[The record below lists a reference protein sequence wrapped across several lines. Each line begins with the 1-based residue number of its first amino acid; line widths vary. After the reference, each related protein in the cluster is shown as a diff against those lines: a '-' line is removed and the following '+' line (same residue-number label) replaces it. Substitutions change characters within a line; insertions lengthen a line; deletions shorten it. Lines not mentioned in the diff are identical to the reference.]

1 MHTIQTKK
9 EIFQTDWLASNPVF
23 YHELTGQVSHNI
35 NDVIDFA
42 NFDFHP
48 EGLNN
53 YLEFGYSVFGQTPI
67 KYVKFLRH
75 SSKLTISR
83 DNKLKIEYLNDPVE
97 DWLGRT
103 SSEDNVFEL
112 LSVSVHNWERS
123 VQGEIVIPTSGG
135 YDSRLLNF
143 IVEDKARIRAFT
155 YGISNKQENSF
166 ETIYA
171 KFLCKKLGI
180 HWEQIEIGNYHQ
192 HLDQWDSLFG
202 ISTHAHGMYQLEFY
216 HKILSKVEGNNPLLS
231 GIIGDAWA
239 GSVNISEIVSPLDV
253 LKLGY
258 SHGIKAN
265 SKMSCLSSK
274 GELMD
279 EYYLLHKDKLNLSNF
294 RVVESMRF
302 KIILLSYLIRVP
314 KYFGFQPWSPFLISE
329 IALSMLTLPAERR
342 KDRLWQKEVFQKNN
356 LNLEDMGFRVNRHN
370 TLNHQAMRK
379 SPLKPLDAHLL
390 REIIDPTY
398 VEWINR
404 YIPARVTPWDV
415 FWSIHK
421 IPKVR
426 KVVYIFNLD
435 DRRLKAYCAY
445 ITLKPLENLI
455 RKRNA
460 ILSA

>member
-171 KFLCKKLGI
+171 KFLCKKL
-180 HWEQIEIGNYHQ
+180 
-192 HLDQWDSLFG
+192 
-202 ISTHAHGMYQLEFY
+202 
-216 HKILSKVEGNNPLLS
+216 LLLL
-231 GIIGDAWA
+231 
-239 GSVNISEIVSPLDV
+239 P
-253 LKLGY
+253 
-258 SHGIKAN
+258 
-265 SKMSCLSSK
+265 MSI
-274 GELMD
+274 
-279 EYYLLHKDKLNLSNF
+279 
-294 RVVESMRF
+294 
-302 KIILLSYLIRVP
+302 IILIINILINGIVCLA
-314 KYFGFQPWSPFLISE
+314 FLP
-329 IALSMLTLPAERR
+329 MLTEC
-342 KDRLWQKEVFQKNN
+342 
-356 LNLEDMGFRVNRHN
+356 
-370 TLNHQAMRK
+370 
-379 SPLKPLDAHLL
+379 
-390 REIIDPTY
+390 
-398 VEWINR
+398 IN
-404 YIPARVTPWDV
+404 
-415 FWSIHK
+415 
-421 IPKVR
+421 
-426 KVVYIFNLD
+426 
-435 DRRLKAYCAY
+435 
-445 ITLKPLENLI
+445 
-455 RKRNA
+455 
-460 ILSA
+460 